1 MHMVHARDFSFRIQT
16 LPHVVVARAAT
27 HTQLSTGR
35 LHGPM
40 HGTGGPIVTFYKP
53 PVEFHPNPLA
63 SAATTVAVQIVVF
76 MQKTAEKV
84 QQRFEHVK
92 RRRTAASPLM
102 EWGLYSRGTF
112 VHPGGVGVGGGVHPR
127 TRAQRGRGGLEGAGG
142 VLRMPQPRRSGRR
155 LVWYLGGGQRMG
167 SAAGI
172 RCSRVGS
179 PYSQRRAEYSQRVEG
194 SSCPLAPVASGAK
207 RRSRRAL
214 GRPARRFR

>member
-112 VHPGGVGVGGGVHPR
+112 VHPGWGGGGGEGSSTHPR
-127 TRAQRGRGGLEGAGG
+127 SEGAGWVRRG
-142 VLRMPQPRRSGRR
+142 GGGAQNAAAAPIWSAPRLVPRRRSAYGM
-155 LVWYLGGGQRMG
+155 GGWH
-167 SAAGI
+167 
-172 RCSRVGS
+172 
-179 PYSQRRAEYSQRVEG
+179 
-194 SSCPLAPVASGAK
+194 PL
-207 RRSRRAL
+207 
-214 GRPARRFR
+214 